1 MQILLD
7 VVVDITLPVVL
18 IAAFG
23 FVMQRRVGFDIAT
36 LNRLL
41 IYVTLPC
48 FLVHSLATAELPLA
62 QVRTTAIF
70 TVVQFFV
77 LLGVGWL
84 VARGAGLAPGAR
96 PVVALSAAFANS
108 GNFGIP
114 VIELAFGPDY
124 VLHQAVITAILG
136 ILILIVLPIMLAEGR
151 RSLAG
156 GLKEIFATPLIP
168 AVVLG
173 LLLNAFDV
181 ALPRVVAQPLQVV
194 GSAYVAV
201 ALFGLGAQLA
211 ASGWAISGRAVAW
224 GVALRLCMA
233 PVLTTLAVLLLPGL
247 PVDLRNLLI
256 VGSCV
261 PVGVLLA
268 IFSAQYG
275 RGAEVASATVVVST
289 VLSPIVITLAIVLTR
304 TL

>member
-48 FLVHSLATAELPLA
+48 FLVHSLATAELPLS

-84 VARGAGLAPGAR
+84 VARGAGLAAGAR

-114 VIELAFGPDY
+114 VIELAFGPAY

-136 ILILIVLPIMLAEGR
+136 ILILVVLPVMLAEGR
-151 RSLAG
+151 LSLLSA
-156 GLKEIFATPLIP
+156 LKELFATPLIP
-168 AVVLG
+168 AVALG
-173 LLLNAFDV
+173 LLLNAFDL

-224 GVALRLCMA
+224 GVVLRLCVA
-233 PVLTTLAVLLLPGL
+233 PLLTTLAVLLLPGL
-247 PVDLRNLLI
+247 PVELRDLLI

-268 IFSAQYG
+268 IFCAQYG
-275 RGAEVASATVVVST
+275 RGAELASATVVVST
-289 VLSPIVITLAIVLTR
+289 VLSPVVITLAVVMTR
-304 TL
+304 AY

>member
-23 FVMQRRVGFDIAT
+23 FVMQRRVGFDIGT

-62 QVRTTAIF
+62 QVRTTAAF

-84 VARGAGLAPGAR
+84 VARGAGLSAGTR

-124 VLHQAVITAILG
+124 VLHQAVITALLG
-136 ILILIVLPIMLAEGR
+136 ILILIVLPLMLAERR
-151 RSLAG
+151 RSLIG
-156 GLKEIFATPLIP
+156 NLKEIFATPLIP
-168 AVVLG
+168 AVALG

-211 ASGWAISGRAVAW
+211 ASGWAVSGRAVAW
-224 GVALRLCMA
+224 GVALRLCGA

-247 PVDLRNLLI
+247 PVALRDLLI

-268 IFSAQYG
+268 IFCAQYG

-289 VLSPIVITLAIVLTR
+289 LLSPLVITLAIVLIR
-304 TL
+304 AL